1 MSKYAEKSKIEK
13 KKKKCT
19 LNCTRINKSNN
30 FVKRKNY

>member
-1 MSKYAEKSKIEK
+1 MSKYAEKSKIE